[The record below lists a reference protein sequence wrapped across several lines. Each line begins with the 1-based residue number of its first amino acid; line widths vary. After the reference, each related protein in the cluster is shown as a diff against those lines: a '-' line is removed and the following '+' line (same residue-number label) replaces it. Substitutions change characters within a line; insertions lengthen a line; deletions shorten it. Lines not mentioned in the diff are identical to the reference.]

1 MTTFSKFSQSLKSSK
16 LTFESFSRNKSDLKR
31 TKVNLV
37 LLTLADFLNLYHDE
51 IVETYDLEEYW
62 MELESEEEQIFCL
75 VDLSSNKVSTMNN
88 DMKGK
93 YKRAG
98 KRRRDKI
105 KNKYHY
111 HNPFN
116 RIHAYSI
123 IGFEPGT
130 TKNTI
135 SVSVVCSSNY
145 SDQKGLGSFFMQNII
160 DVARETELEAIVLEV
175 GNELVNDEDVY
186 EEESEEEESEEEEEE
201 EEEEDSGSEEEESEE
216 EGTDEEEEVDY
227 EDLIDIVS
235 LNLWKKSIR
244 HREGQPRYSV
254 CEDYIRTC
262 VSEYLYD
269 DEYDEDRELPTI
281 VLDDEERSYGG
292 YYYRIGK
299 KDNIALFNYYEK
311 FGFKEDP
318 KVNTELK
325 CFSEIPFPSMILKL

>member
-1 MTTFSKFSQSLKSSK
+1 MTTFSKFTQSLKSSQ
-16 LTFESFSRNKSDLKR
+16 LTFESFSRNKSELKR
-31 TKVNLV
+31 TQVNLV

-51 IVETYDLEEYW
+51 IVETFDLDEYW

-75 VDLSSNKVSTMNN
+75 VDLSSSKVSTMNK

-98 KRRRDKI
+98 KGRRDKI

-111 HNPFN
+111 QNPFN
-116 RIHAYSI
+116 RVHAYSI
-123 IGFEPGT
+123 IGFDPGT

-145 SDQKGLGSFFMQNII
+145 SDQKGLGSFLMQNII
-160 DVARETELEAIVLEV
+160 DVAKETDLEAIVLEV
-175 GNELVNDEDVY
+175 GNELVNDEDIYEEGSGEEEY
-186 EEESEEEESEEEEEE
+186 EEEYEEGDEEEEEE
-201 EEEEDSGSEEEESEE
+201 EEEE
-216 EGTDEEEEVDY
+216 EVDY
-227 EDLIDIVS
+227 EELIDIIS

-244 HREGQPRYSV
+244 HREGEPRYSV
-254 CEDYIRTC
+254 SEDYIRTC

-269 DEYDEDRELPTI
+269 EMEDRYLPTI
-281 VLDDEERSYGG
+281 VLDDEEHSYGG